1 METSSARPQ
10 RILLVEPDAT
20 VAAVRS
26 ASLTTEGFE
35 VVSVHSAAEAME
47 VVERQHLDLVLL
59 EIDLPEGVAGTE
71 LARRITA
78 TQDVPVVFLTAAED
92 DETVAAIRTVTRY
105 GYVLKRSGP
114 TVLSEV
120 IRLALDLAAERR
132 ELRHSRDL
140 FESITNLTADVIVR
154 HDVEGNWVFLNDAAR
169 RAWSVPQGDLKGISY
184 LDYVAPADLET
195 TRAAA
200 VSMRESR
207 QPVKGLVNR
216 VTTVDGLR
224 TFEWNSTPVFDREG
238 RYIGFQSNGRD
249 ITDKVAA
256 DQRIRNLLAER
267 EVLLNEINHRV
278 KNDLAFV
285 GSLLSLQAWQNSDD
299 GTRDALSEAADRVAV
314 IARVYET
321 LSHTP
326 DVEEVELKPLLD
338 ELVLDLTMRAN
349 GYQLRSEVAVDGI
362 TVPIRLSVNVGII
375 VNELLTNAGKYAAG
389 EYGATEVTIAINGP
403 EPFGRSGQALRIT
416 VSDDG
421 PGFPEHV
428 LRKRQFGF
436 GLTIVDSLVSQ
447 YEGTVELANH
457 ESGGATIDV
466 TLPLPADTSDRS
478 A

>member
-1 METSSARPQ
+1 
-10 RILLVEPDAT
+10 
-20 VAAVRS
+20 
-26 ASLTTEGFE
+26 
-35 VVSVHSAAEAME
+35 
-47 VVERQHLDLVLL
+47 
-59 EIDLPEGVAGTE
+59 
-71 LARRITA
+71 
-78 TQDVPVVFLTAAED
+78 
-92 DETVAAIRTVTRY
+92 
-105 GYVLKRSGP
+105 
-114 TVLSEV
+114 
-120 IRLALDLAAERR
+120 
-132 ELRHSRDL
+132 
-140 FESITNLTADVIVR
+140 
-154 HDVEGNWVFLNDAAR
+154 
-169 RAWSVPQGDLKGISY
+169 
-184 LDYVAPADLET
+184 
-195 TRAAA
+195 
-200 VSMRESR
+200 
-207 QPVKGLVNR
+207 
-216 VTTVDGLR
+216 
-224 TFEWNSTPVFDREG
+224 
-238 RYIGFQSNGRD
+238 
-249 ITDKVAA
+249 
-256 DQRIRNLLAER
+256 
-267 EVLLNEINHRV
+267 VLLNEINHRV